1 MPEVGY
7 IVLEVQ
13 TYADGTVGVVPPVHF
28 LDSDQAESAYH
39 SALAAAAISNLP
51 RHSVSL
57 LTTEGYLQEARCYT
71 HPQTSNQQ
79 SS

>member
-1 MPEVGY
+1 MPQLGY

-13 TYADGTVGVVPPVHF
+13 TNADGTVGVVPPAHY

-39 SALAAAAISNLP
+39 SALAAAAISDLP

-57 LTTEGYLQEARCYT
+57 LTTDGNLQESRCYT
-71 HPQTSNQQ
+71 HPKGEE
-79 SS
+79 